1 MISDSPP
8 QEPPVEQAQAPGK
21 PDNEADQKDKAEKK
35 DKKSL
40 WKLMVTPVVLALLGL
55 ALLPLALSLYPS
67 STETSAPAY
76 PGVSLLTNLRISFI
90 TYSVVQVRPSLAQI
104 EIEVVRGT
112 SSGSITGAPFA
123 SLVVSPPYGTSFL
136 TCPPAFCTTIQGQVP
151 SFTWK
156 VLLAFNTKGK
166 AYAYFYVKAKSLGLS
181 VNGLNAQ
188 AVLPE
193 AFYNGVGMPEFL
205 VAYHIPS
212 AGTYDW
218 SALPPAEFSTSSAA
232 WSEPL
237 VQEDTAPKIAVGINQ
252 SRQSSDNHLAFVA
265 GALIGLAGGAVLSAI
280 QEALSRA
287 FK

>member
-8 QEPPVEQAQAPGK
+8 QEPPVEQAPGK
-21 PDNEADQKDKAEKK
+21 PDNESDQKANAEKK
-35 DKKSL
+35 DKKSF

-76 PGVSLLTNLRISFI
+76 SRVSVLTNVHVAFI
-90 TYSVVQVRPSLAQI
+90 TYSVVQLTPSLARMD
-104 EIEVVRGT
+104 VDLTRGA
-112 SSGSITGAPFA
+112 SSAPVTGAPFA
-123 SLVVSPPYGTSFL
+123 SLIVDAPYGTSFR
-136 TCPPAFCTTIQGQVP
+136 TCPPTACTRFSGQVP
-151 SFTWK
+151 AFSWK
-156 VLLAFNTKGK
+156 VLLGFDTRGDAS
-166 AYAYFYVKAKSLGLS
+166 ASFYVKAKSLGLS

-193 AFYNGVGMPEFL
+193 AFYTGVGTPEFL
-205 VAYHIPS
+205 VYYSIPS
-212 AGTYDW
+212 AATYDW
-218 SALPPAEFSTSSAA
+218 SALPPAAFSASSAT

-265 GALIGLAGGAVLSAI
+265 GALIGLAGGAVLTAI
-280 QEALSRA
+280 LEALSRA